1 MIFRDE
7 HDLSVAPK
15 CLILT
20 AFLAA
25 IAISGFLMFAEVKY
39 NSQWAHYQIKGDFV
53 RRIILLSC
61 SIFYL
66 LRLVFTIFVFL
77 KRKMTW
83 LEAMLISILMPLI
96 LFALAYVGGNNN
108 KSINTIDIMGIL
120 LYVFGS
126 FLNTYS
132 EYTRHTW
139 KKKPENKG
147 RLYTEGLFKYSMHI
161 NYFEDVVLF
170 TGFAMITQAIHMLL
184 IPFFMALNF
193 AFFLIPTL
201 DMYLEKKYG
210 KEFREYAMRTKKFIP
225 LIY

>member
-1 MIFRDE
+1 M
-7 HDLSVAPK
+7 
-15 CLILT
+15 
-20 AFLAA
+20 
-25 IAISGFLMFAEVKY
+25 
-39 NSQWAHYQIKGDFV
+39 
-53 RRIILLSC
+53 
-61 SIFYL
+61 
-66 LRLVFTIFVFL
+66 FVFL

-83 LEAMLISILMPLI
+83 LEATLISILMPLI
-96 LFALAYVGGNNN
+96 LFALVYVGGNNN
-108 KSINTIDIMGIL
+108 KSINIIDIMGIL

-132 EYTRHTW
+132 EYTRHKW
-139 KKKPENKG
+139 KKNLENKG

-161 NYFEDVVLF
+161 NYFGDVVLF
-170 TGFAMITQAIHMLL
+170 TGFAMITQTFHMLL

-225 LIY
+225 LVY